1 MQTPEASKSHQ
12 ILMARVTGLSGKRER
27 LLSPWPRTQPL
38 LCTVVRLGQKGQDGS
53 GWEPGEDQ
61 PPTIEGHSLE
71 GMWQV
76 GAALTGE
83 QSRREPHPRLGNPH

>member
-1 MQTPEASKSHQ
+1 MQTPEASRSHQ
-12 ILMARVTGLSGKRER
+12 ILMAWVTGLNGKRER
-27 LLSPWPRTQPL
+27 FSSPQPRTQPL
-38 LCTVVRLGQKGQDGS
+38 LCSVVRLGQKGQDRS
-53 GWEPGEDQ
+53 GWELGEDQ

-83 QSRREPHPRLGNPH
+83 QSRREPHPRSGNPR